1 MTSGMQKTAVIF
13 TSRARELEFRITSV
27 FGKDLPPEI
36 CRKPPDVGKCEAKYP
51 AWYYDSRCG
60 FCKLFFFSGCG
71 GNSNRFNTEVKCQE
85 ACMPTKK
92 PVSLCSLLPHPVPC
106 KSPFRLSWH
115 FNPKRNTC
123 HQYSRGLCG
132 GNDNKFSTCTK
143 CMERCSIIHA
153 AEACRLIQE
162 QKKQW
167 KKTP

>member
-1 MTSGMQKTAVIF
+1 M
-13 TSRARELEFRITSV
+13 ELLHRSIVHILLVTFIPGV